1 MIHCKSSFSAGRKA
15 CESNL
20 LAIYFSNFFVV
31 ILHFCSKK
39 LQFSFSS
46 LFPQTLPASNLF
58 GKTCFRIDMT
68 KTVLPG
74 RNAISLLEGMGETA
88 CILITHAL
96 GGVVHRMILHQQPAS
111 LIQPQIHQIPVGRH
125 PHIAGK
131 QANTLAACLKNL
143 VTCIMAAAKSLTI
156 VWIW

>member
-1 MIHCKSSFSAGRKA
+1 MTSCNSSFGRTLKIA
-15 CESNL
+15 VFLLVPSN
-20 LAIYFSNFFVV
+20 
-31 ILHFCSKK
+31 
-39 LQFSFSS
+39 SFPRQIS
-46 LFPQTLPASNLF
+46 FGKPASALAWR
-58 GKTCFRIDMT
+58 KRYS
-68 KTVLPG
+68 PG
-74 RNAISLLEGMGETA
+74 RNTISLLKGVGETA

-111 LIQPQIHQIPVGRH
+111 LIQPQIRQIPVGRH

-131 QANTLAACLKNL
+131 QANTPAACLKNL